1 MPKIA
6 LVILIK
12 RLRLYNKRTNI
23 TGIGHTILKVSTGG
37 KKGGKKDKKRENKM
51 ENKQEN

>member
-12 RLRLYNKRTNI
+12 RLHLYNKRTNI
-23 TGIGHTILKVSTGG
+23 TGIVQTILKVS
-37 KKGGKKDKKRENKM
+37 KGGKKEGKKIKNEK
-51 ENKQEN
+51 